1 MDIEFIRTLTK
12 FIENDIVEGILWN
25 IYEIIKPMHK
35 ENFIKILALSFRKW
49 HLVLTYENV
58 SNLANKKALKQTS
71 F

>member
-12 FIENDIVEGILWN
+12 FIENYIVKGIPWN
-25 IYEIIKPMHK
+25 IYEIIKPMQK
-35 ENFIKILALSFRKW
+35 EIFIEILASSFKKW